1 MEADLGQDATR
12 EAVAMSWLDEQE
24 CHRWQRFLPGGP
36 RRRFALSRAAL
47 RAILCEQLGCDNER
61 LAFGA
66 AEHGK
71 PFALV
76 DGAPAPISFNI
87 SHSGAHGLIA
97 YAPAGRLGVDIE
109 ERVSRRDFDLLGEAV
124 FGPAESA
131 ELALTTGYAKIH
143 LFFRLWTIKEAL
155 MKAHGAGFQLDPSS
169 FETPPAMLRGMD
181 EAVYRLPQMPE
192 VNWRL
197 QDLGNERFAAAI
209 AHEVDGD

>member
-1 MEADLGQDATR
+1 MEIDLGQDAAR
-12 EAVAMSWLDEQE
+12 EARAMSWLDERE
-24 CHRWQRFLPGGP
+24 RRRWSRFLPEGP

-47 RAILCEQLGCDNER
+47 RAILCERLGCDNER

-76 DGAPAPISFNI
+76 DGEPAPVSFNV

-97 YAPAGRLGVDIE
+97 YAQAGRLGVDVE
-109 ERVSRRDFDLLGEAV
+109 ERVARRDIDLLGEAV
-124 FGPAESA
+124 FGPAERA
-131 ELALTTGYAKIH
+131 ELASTSGYARTH

-155 MKAHGAGFQLDPSS
+155 MKAHGAGFRLDPSS
-169 FETPPAMLRGMD
+169 FETPPAMLRGMN
-181 EAVYRLPQMPE
+181 EAMFRLPGLPE
-192 VNWRL
+192 VTWRL

-209 AHEVDGD
+209 AQEVDGA